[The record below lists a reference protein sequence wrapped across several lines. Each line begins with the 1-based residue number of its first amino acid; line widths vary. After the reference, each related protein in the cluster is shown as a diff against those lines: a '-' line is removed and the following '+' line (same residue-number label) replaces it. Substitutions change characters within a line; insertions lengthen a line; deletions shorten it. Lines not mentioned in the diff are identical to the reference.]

1 MNWAEPLNTIA
12 APLMIDNIDTDQ
24 IIPSREMKTISKKG
38 LKSGL
43 FANWQYLYSEGKK
56 IGLNNDFILNKNE
69 FRHTEI
75 LISGKN
81 FGCGSSREH
90 APWALEDYGFNVIIA
105 PSYADIFYN
114 NCFKNGILP
123 VILEEHEVEELF
135 TDLENH
141 DDFKVDVDLVSQS
154 INTDSGKLY
163 RFELD
168 EFRKGCLING
178 LDEIG
183 LTLKYSD
190 LIRSYEERRERKH
203 PWVFGAIA

>member
-43 FANWQYLYSEGKK
+43 FANWQYFYSEEKK

-90 APWALEDYGFNVIIA
+90 AVWALRDFGINVVIA
-105 PSYADIFYN
+105 KSFGRIFKN
-114 NCFKNGILP
+114 NCTRNQLLTIELSDEKIDYIGGLVIKGRGYNLITIDLNEQMITTYDNKRIKFEVDPYLLGMLLKNQDFIDRS
-123 VILEEHEVEELF
+123 ISHEIEI
-135 TDLENH
+135 N
-141 DDFKVDVDLVSQS
+141 DFIKKDKVKRHWAYL
-154 INTDSGKLY
+154 
-163 RFELD
+163 
-168 EFRKGCLING
+168 
-178 LDEIG
+178 
-183 LTLKYSD
+183 
-190 LIRSYEERRERKH
+190 
-203 PWVFGAIA
+203 

>member
-90 APWALEDYGFNVIIA
+90 AVWALRDFGINVVIA
-105 PSYADIFYN
+105 KSFGRIFKN
-114 NCFKNGILP
+114 NCTRNQLLTIELSDEKIDYIGGLVIKGRGYNLITIDLKEQMITTYDNKKIKFEVDPYLMGMLLKNQDFIDRS
-123 VILEEHEVEELF
+123 ISHEIEI
-135 TDLENH
+135 N
-141 DDFKVDVDLVSQS
+141 DFIKKDKVKRHWAYL
-154 INTDSGKLY
+154 
-163 RFELD
+163 
-168 EFRKGCLING
+168 
-178 LDEIG
+178 
-183 LTLKYSD
+183 
-190 LIRSYEERRERKH
+190 
-203 PWVFGAIA
+203 

>member
-43 FANWQYLYSEGKK
+43 FANWQYFYSEGKK
-56 IGLNNDFILNKNE
+56 IGLNSDFILNKNE

-90 APWALEDYGFNVIIA
+90 AVWALRDFGINVVIA
-105 PSYADIFYN
+105 KSFGRIFKN
-114 NCFKNGILP
+114 NCARNQLLTI
-123 VILEEHEVEELF
+123 ELS
-135 TDLENH
+135 DEKI
-141 DDFKVDVDLVSQS
+141 DYIGDLVIKGRGYNLITIDLKEQMITTYDNKKIKFEVDPYLLGMLLKNQDFIDRS
-154 INTDSGKLY
+154 ISH
-163 RFELD
+163 EI
-168 EFRKGCLING
+168 EINDFIKKDKVKRHWAY
-178 LDEIG
+178 L
-183 LTLKYSD
+183 
-190 LIRSYEERRERKH
+190 
-203 PWVFGAIA
+203 

>member
-90 APWALEDYGFNVIIA
+90 AVWALRDFGINVVIA
-105 PSYADIFYN
+105 KSFGRIFKN
-114 NCFKNGILP
+114 NCARNQLLTIELSDENIDYIGGLVIKGRGYNLITIDLKEQMMTTYDNKKIKFEVDPYLLGMLLKNQDFIDRS
-123 VILEEHEVEELF
+123 ISHEIEI
-135 TDLENH
+135 N
-141 DDFKVDVDLVSQS
+141 DFIKKDKVKRHWAYL
-154 INTDSGKLY
+154 
-163 RFELD
+163 
-168 EFRKGCLING
+168 
-178 LDEIG
+178 
-183 LTLKYSD
+183 
-190 LIRSYEERRERKH
+190 
-203 PWVFGAIA
+203 